1 MSNTVNIRPGVSILS
16 VLRHLNY
23 KHWFAIGEFVDNS
36 LESFLRYQKELKKVE
51 GKGYKL
57 NVEIELDFA
66 DEPRITI
73 RDNAAGI
80 HAEDYPRAFRPAAI
94 PPERAGLAEF
104 GMGMKSAACWF
115 APEWTVRTSAL
126 GEEVERTVSFDIS
139 NIIRD
144 ELEELDVQRRKVAA
158 AAHFTEIILRN
169 LHKPPQGRTVTKIK
183 EHLASI
189 YRTFIRDGVL
199 ELVFDKETLKYEDP
213 KILNAPHYKNP
224 KGPKKVWRKDINF
237 DFGLG
242 LKVNGFAALRETGS
256 TTHAGFALFRRG
268 RLIEGS
274 ADEGY
279 RPEFIFGKPNSYRFQ
294 RLFGELHL
302 EGFEVSHTKDGFRW
316 DEHEE
321 TFLELLMESLDS
333 EPIPLLE
340 QAEEYRA
347 KGNNKELQKGA
358 EIATQRTATVIE
370 REVPPVL
377 AQEMKAKP
385 QSAPP
390 PKKLE
395 PAEQS
400 IKREIIV
407 DLSGVNW
414 KIVLETTSDPGV
426 GDWLSVSDRSTSGK
440 IQREI
445 AVRVALAHPFMERF
459 GGTSYTEIE
468 PLLRVAAAIGL
479 AETAARYSGVKLA
492 GTIRHNINE
501 LLRNALSKP

>member
-23 KHWFAIGEFVDNS
+23 KHWFAMGEFVDNS
-36 LESFLRYQKELKKVE
+36 LESFLRYRKELKKVD
-51 GKGYKL
+51 GSGYQLK
-57 NVEIELDFA
+57 VEIELDFA

-94 PPERAGLAEF
+94 PPERTGLAEF

-115 APEWTVRTSAL
+115 APQWTVRTSAL
-126 GEEVERTVSFDIS
+126 GEEVERTVSFDIGK
-139 NIIRD
+139 IVRD
-144 ELEELDVQRRKVAA
+144 ELEELGVQRRTVEAT
-158 AAHFTEIILRN
+158 AHFTEITLVN
-169 LHKPPQGRTVTKIK
+169 LHRPPLGRTVTKIK

-199 ELVFDKETLKYEDP
+199 ELVFDGDVLKYEEP
-213 KILNAPHYKNP
+213 RILNAAHYKQP
-224 KGPKKVWRKDINF
+224 SGPAKVWRKDIDF

-242 LKVNGFAALRETGS
+242 LKVTGFAALRDPAS

-279 RPEFIFGKPNSYRFQ
+279 RPEFIFGKPNSYRYQ

-321 TFLELLMESLDS
+321 TFLQLLKEILDS
-333 EPIPLLE
+333 KPLPLLE
-340 QAEEYRA
+340 QAEEYRVKA
-347 KGNNKELQKGA
+347 NTKELQKGA

-377 AQEMKAKP
+377 EQEMKAPP
-385 QSAPP
+385 QAEPP
-390 PKKLE
+390 PKALE
-395 PAEQS
+395 PAGMS

-414 KIVLETTSDPGV
+414 KIVLETTSDPAV
-426 GDWLSVSDRSTSGK
+426 GDWLSVSDRSTAGK

-445 AVRVALAHPFMERF
+445 TVRVALAHPFMERF
-459 GGTSYTEIE
+459 GGSSYTEIE
-468 PLLRVAAAIGL
+468 PLVRVAAAIGL
-479 AETAARYSGVKLA
+479 AETAARYGGVKSA
-492 GTIRHNINE
+492 GTIRRNINE